1 MRQGGEDEAPERDTF
16 GRRAAGFAFVTANLL
31 VSRLVGGRQLDATAS
46 GRYTLTEESLKTVA
60 ALRQPVTIRL
70 YVSEKLQSAWDELGA
85 HAARTTAFLARCVLA
100 APDKIRLE
108 IRRIKPFS
116 DMEKQAVSEG
126 MLPFPENEEELYF
139 GLKVIAADGRSALIP
154 ALKPERRALLESDLN
169 RILHGLNEERKVK
182 IGVFS
187 PRLPFSP
194 DGKGSAFA
202 SLAALLQE
210 YYEVFEIPAGSS
222 LVPQDISV
230 VLALDPGRLPPV
242 FAYALDQY
250 VMRGGKV
257 VFLVDPYS
265 EVRHALQGYPPRPDA
280 EMGEYLKTWGID
292 YHAERVAGDVLRG
305 ERVKGGDG
313 RYRVYPLWFWAK
325 GEDGRPLRF
334 HTPGSLLA
342 AENFA
347 DLHFSELAATGG
359 QSGDIAAEKIRYA
372 SKTQV
377 ILDYNQDNKKRVLA
391 LLAEGKFRSHYRG
404 GILDKAKSAQPYLPF
419 AVRDA
424 AVAVVADSDF
434 AADELWVASR
444 DPENPVYG
452 IVPYA
457 GNAAFLL
464 GLIDRLSG
472 RAVVPPSVS
481 PEAPG
486 AANIAETLY
495 LKSAEKLREEKEK
508 FDAKE
513 AASSARLRRLKK
525 SLTDSEDVSR
535 RREIERAENE
545 NRRDRKALQNL
556 ERQIAAAADDRL
568 ELFVWLCF
576 VVFPSGMLGLFFATA
591 FFVRRRVRRQMMTL
605 EKEK

>member
-1 MRQGGEDEAPERDTF
+1 MK
-16 GRRAAGFAFVTANLL
+16 RRSAILLAGALLALLFVIANLL

-46 GRYTLTEESLKTVA
+46 GRYTLTEESLKPVA

>member
-1 MRQGGEDEAPERDTF
+1 MK
-16 GRRAAGFAFVTANLL
+16 RRSAILLAGALLALLFVIANLL

-85 HAARTTAFLARCVLA
+85 HAARMTAFLARCVLA

-139 GLKVIAADGRSALIP
+139 GLKVIAADGCSALIP

-292 YHAERVAGDVLRG
+292 YHAEQVAGDVLRG

>member
-1 MRQGGEDEAPERDTF
+1 MK
-16 GRRAAGFAFVTANLL
+16 RRSAILLAGALLALLFVTANLL
-31 VSRLVGGRQLDATAS
+31 ISRLVGGRQLDATAS

-545 NRRDRKALQNL
+545 NRRDRKVLQNL

-591 FFVRRRVRRQMMTL
+591 FFVRRRVRRQMLIL

>member
-1 MRQGGEDEAPERDTF
+1 MK
-16 GRRAAGFAFVTANLL
+16 RRSAILLAGALLALLFVIANLL

-576 VVFPSGMLGLFFATA
+576 VVFPAGMLGLFFATA

>member
-1 MRQGGEDEAPERDTF
+1 MK
-16 GRRAAGFAFVTANLL
+16 RRSAILLAGVLLALLFVIANLL

-60 ALRQPVTIRL
+60 GLRQPVTIRL

-154 ALKPERRALLESDLN
+154 ALKPERSALLESDLN

-265 EVRHALQGYPPRPDA
+265 EVRHALQGYPPRPDV

-342 AENFA
+342 AENCA

-404 GILDKAKSAQPYLPF
+404 GILDKAKSAQSYLPF

-481 PEAPG
+481 PEVPG

>member
-1 MRQGGEDEAPERDTF
+1 MK
-16 GRRAAGFAFVTANLL
+16 RRSAILLAGALLALLFVIANLL

-46 GRYTLTEESLKTVA
+46 GRYTLPEESLKTVA

-70 YVSEKLQSAWDELGA
+70 YVSEKLQSAWDALGA
-85 HAARTTAFLARCVLA
+85 HAARTPAFLARCVLA

>member
-1 MRQGGEDEAPERDTF
+1 MK
-16 GRRAAGFAFVTANLL
+16 RRSAILLAGALLALLFVTANLL

-85 HAARTTAFLARCVLA
+85 HAAQTTAFLARCVLA

-265 EVRHALQGYPPRPDA
+265 EVRHSLQGYPPRPDA

>member
-1 MRQGGEDEAPERDTF
+1 MK
-16 GRRAAGFAFVTANLL
+16 RRSAILLAGALLALLFVIANLL

-126 MLPFPENEEELYF
+126 MLPFPENEEEMYF

>member
-1 MRQGGEDEAPERDTF
+1 MK
-16 GRRAAGFAFVTANLL
+16 RRSAILLAGALLALLFVTANLL

-242 FAYALDQY
+242 FAYALAQY

>member
-1 MRQGGEDEAPERDTF
+1 MK
-16 GRRAAGFAFVTANLL
+16 RRSAILLAGALLALLFVTANLL

-46 GRYTLTEESLKTVA
+46 GRYTLTEESLKMVA

>member
-1 MRQGGEDEAPERDTF
+1 MK
-16 GRRAAGFAFVTANLL
+16 RRSAILLAGALLALLFVIANLL

-265 EVRHALQGYPPRPDA
+265 
-280 EMGEYLKTWGID
+280 
-292 YHAERVAGDVLRG
+292 
-305 ERVKGGDG
+305 
-313 RYRVYPLWFWAK
+313 
-325 GEDGRPLRF
+325 
-334 HTPGSLLA
+334 
-342 AENFA
+342 
-347 DLHFSELAATGG
+347 
-359 QSGDIAAEKIRYA
+359 
-372 SKTQV
+372 
-377 ILDYNQDNKKRVLA
+377 
-391 LLAEGKFRSHYRG
+391 
-404 GILDKAKSAQPYLPF
+404 
-419 AVRDA
+419 
-424 AVAVVADSDF
+424 
-434 AADELWVASR
+434 
-444 DPENPVYG
+444 
-452 IVPYA
+452 
-457 GNAAFLL
+457 
-464 GLIDRLSG
+464 
-472 RAVVPPSVS
+472 
-481 PEAPG
+481 
-486 AANIAETLY
+486 
-495 LKSAEKLREEKEK
+495 
-508 FDAKE
+508 
-513 AASSARLRRLKK
+513 
-525 SLTDSEDVSR
+525 
-535 RREIERAENE
+535 
-545 NRRDRKALQNL
+545 
-556 ERQIAAAADDRL
+556 
-568 ELFVWLCF
+568 
-576 VVFPSGMLGLFFATA
+576 
-591 FFVRRRVRRQMMTL
+591 
-605 EKEK
+605 

>member
-1 MRQGGEDEAPERDTF
+1 MK
-16 GRRAAGFAFVTANLL
+16 RRSAILLAGALLALLFVTANLL

-154 ALKPERRALLESDLN
+154 ALKPERRALPESDLN

>member
-1 MRQGGEDEAPERDTF
+1 MK
-16 GRRAAGFAFVTANLL
+16 RRSAILLAGALLALLFVIANLL

-139 GLKVIAADGRSALIP
+139 GLKVIAADGCSALIP

-265 EVRHALQGYPPRPDA
+265 EVQHALQGYPPRPDA

-292 YHAERVAGDVLRG
+292 YHAEQVAGDVLRG

>member
-1 MRQGGEDEAPERDTF
+1 MK
-16 GRRAAGFAFVTANLL
+16 RRSAILLAGALLALLFVIANLL

-334 HTPGSLLA
+334 HTPGSLWA

>member
-1 MRQGGEDEAPERDTF
+1 MK
-16 GRRAAGFAFVTANLL
+16 RRSAILLAGALLALLFVIANLL

-154 ALKPERRALLESDLN
+154 ALKPERRALLESNLN

-292 YHAERVAGDVLRG
+292 YHAEQVAGDVLRG

>member
-1 MRQGGEDEAPERDTF
+1 MK
-16 GRRAAGFAFVTANLL
+16 RRSAILLAGALLALLFVIANLL

-434 AADELWVASR
+434 AADELWVAFR

>member
-1 MRQGGEDEAPERDTF
+1 MK
-16 GRRAAGFAFVTANLL
+16 RRSAILLAGALLALLFVIANLL

-545 NRRDRKALQNL
+545 NRRDRKALQNSG
-556 ERQIAAAADDRL
+556 AADCR
-568 ELFVWLCF
+568 C
-576 VVFPSGMLGLFFATA
+576 
-591 FFVRRRVRRQMMTL
+591 RR
-605 EKEK
+605 

>member
-1 MRQGGEDEAPERDTF
+1 MK
-16 GRRAAGFAFVTANLL
+16 RRSAILLAGALLALLFVIANLL

-265 EVRHALQGYPPRPDA
+265 EVRHSLQGYPPPPDA

>member
-1 MRQGGEDEAPERDTF
+1 MK
-16 GRRAAGFAFVTANLL
+16 RRSAILLAGALLALLFVIANLL

-85 HAARTTAFLARCVLA
+85 HAAQTTAFLARCVLA

-508 FDAKE
+508 FDTKE

>member
-1 MRQGGEDEAPERDTF
+1 MK
-16 GRRAAGFAFVTANLL
+16 RRSAILLAGALLALLFVIANLL

-424 AVAVVADSDF
+424 AVVVVADSDF

>member
-1 MRQGGEDEAPERDTF
+1 MK
-16 GRRAAGFAFVTANLL
+16 RRSAILLAGALLALLFVTANLL
-31 VSRLVGGRQLDATAS
+31 VSRLVGGRRLDATAS

-100 APDKIRLE
+100 APDKVRLE

-222 LVPQDISV
+222 LVSQDISV

-486 AANIAETLY
+486 VANIAETLY

-591 FFVRRRVRRQMMTL
+591 FFVRRRIRRQMMTL

>member
-1 MRQGGEDEAPERDTF
+1 MK
-16 GRRAAGFAFVTANLL
+16 RRSAILLAGALLALLFVIANLL

-265 EVRHALQGYPPRPDA
+265 EVRHALQGYPPRADA
-280 EMGEYLKTWGID
+280 EMGVYLKSWRID
-292 YHAERVAGDVLRG
+292 YYAERVAGDVLRG

>member
-1 MRQGGEDEAPERDTF
+1 MK
-16 GRRAAGFAFVTANLL
+16 RRSAILLAGVLLALLFVIANLL

-60 ALRQPVTIRL
+60 GLRQPVTIRL

-154 ALKPERRALLESDLN
+154 ALKPERSALLESDLN

-265 EVRHALQGYPPRPDA
+265 EVRHALQGYPPRPDV

-334 HTPGSLLA
+334 HTPGSLCA

-591 FFVRRRVRRQMMTL
+591 FFVRRRIRRQMLTL

>member
-1 MRQGGEDEAPERDTF
+1 MK
-16 GRRAAGFAFVTANLL
+16 RRSAILLAGALLALLFVTANLL

-265 EVRHALQGYPPRPDA
+265 EVRHSLQGYPPRPDA

-545 NRRDRKALQNL
+545 NRRDRKVLQNL

-591 FFVRRRVRRQMMTL
+591 FFVRRRVRRQMLIL

>member
-1 MRQGGEDEAPERDTF
+1 MA
-16 GRRAAGFAFVTANLL
+16 V
-31 VSRLVGGRQLDATAS
+31 RQLDATAS

-265 EVRHALQGYPPRPDA
+265 EVRHSLQGYPPRPDA

>member
-1 MRQGGEDEAPERDTF
+1 MK
-16 GRRAAGFAFVTANLL
+16 RRSAILLAGVLLALLFVTANLL

-60 ALRQPVTIRL
+60 GLRQLVTIRL

-154 ALKPERRALLESDLN
+154 ALKPERSALLESDLN

-292 YHAERVAGDVLRG
+292 YHAERVTGDVLRG

-591 FFVRRRVRRQMMTL
+591 FFVRRRVRRQMLTL

>member
-1 MRQGGEDEAPERDTF
+1 MK
-16 GRRAAGFAFVTANLL
+16 RRSAILLAGALLALLFVIANLL

-513 AASSARLRRLKK
+513 AAASARLRRLKK

>member
-1 MRQGGEDEAPERDTF
+1 MK
-16 GRRAAGFAFVTANLL
+16 RRSAILLAGALLALLFVTANLL

>member
-1 MRQGGEDEAPERDTF
+1 MK
-16 GRRAAGFAFVTANLL
+16 RRSAILLAGALLALLFVTANLL

-265 EVRHALQGYPPRPDA
+265 EVRHSLQGYPPRPDA

-591 FFVRRRVRRQMMTL
+591 FFVRRRIRRQMLTL

>member
-1 MRQGGEDEAPERDTF
+1 MK
-16 GRRAAGFAFVTANLL
+16 RRSAILLAGALLALLFVIANLL

-265 EVRHALQGYPPRPDA
+265 EVRHSLQGYPPRPDA

>member
-1 MRQGGEDEAPERDTF
+1 MK
-16 GRRAAGFAFVTANLL
+16 RRSAILLAGALLALLFVTANLL

-325 GEDGRPLRF
+325 GEDGQPLRF

-591 FFVRRRVRRQMMTL
+591 FFVRRRVRRQMLTL

>member
-1 MRQGGEDEAPERDTF
+1 MK
-16 GRRAAGFAFVTANLL
+16 RRSAILLAGALLALLFVTANLL

-187 PRLPFSP
+187 PRLPFSS

-545 NRRDRKALQNL
+545 NRRDRKVLQNL
-556 ERQIAAAADDRL
+556 ERQITAVADDRL
-568 ELFVWLCF
+568 GLFVWLCF

-591 FFVRRRVRRQMMTL
+591 FFIRRRIRRQMMTL

>member
-1 MRQGGEDEAPERDTF
+1 MK
-16 GRRAAGFAFVTANLL
+16 RRSAILLAGALLALLFVIANLL

-305 ERVKGGDG
+305 ERVNGGDG

>member
-1 MRQGGEDEAPERDTF
+1 MK
-16 GRRAAGFAFVTANLL
+16 RRSAILLAGALLALLFVIANLL

-535 RREIERAENE
+535 RREIERAENDT
-545 NRRDRKALQNL
+545 RRDRKALQNL

>member
-1 MRQGGEDEAPERDTF
+1 MK
-16 GRRAAGFAFVTANLL
+16 RRSAILLAGALLALLFVIANLL

-187 PRLPFSP
+187 PRLPVSP

>member
-1 MRQGGEDEAPERDTF
+1 MK
-16 GRRAAGFAFVTANLL
+16 RRSAILLAGALLALLFVIANLL

-513 AASSARLRRLKK
+513 AAYSARLRRLKK

>member
-1 MRQGGEDEAPERDTF
+1 MK
-16 GRRAAGFAFVTANLL
+16 RRSAILLAGALLALLFVTANLL

-265 EVRHALQGYPPRPDA
+265 EVRHSLQGYPPRPDA

-359 QSGDIAAEKIRYA
+359 QSGDIAVEKIRYA

>member
-1 MRQGGEDEAPERDTF
+1 MK
-16 GRRAAGFAFVTANLL
+16 RRSAILLAGALLALLFVTANLL

-265 EVRHALQGYPPRPDA
+265 EVRHSLQGYPPRPDA

>member
-1 MRQGGEDEAPERDTF
+1 MK
-16 GRRAAGFAFVTANLL
+16 RRSAILLAGALLALLFVIANLL

-169 RILHGLNEERKVK
+169 RILHGLNEERKVN